1 MAELRFE
8 HGTSINNAE
17 FDSFEDNITHIGEVK
32 DVNAINFDTRRK
44 IENMLEEK
52 ALQKLLD
59 DAYDF

>member
-8 HGTSINNAE
+8 HGTSINNAD
-17 FDSFEDNITHIGEVK
+17 FDSFEDNITLIGEVK

-52 ALQKLLD
+52 ALRKLLED
-59 DAYDF
+59 TYDF